1 MDNNLKELE
10 KRYKELY
17 DEDLSSVVGGSERPL
32 IILDG
37 IQTELLGGIDPKDI
51 ESIQI
56 LKDASSTAIYGARGA
71 NGVIMVETG
80 NKEQ

>member
-56 LKDASSTAIYGARGA
+56 LKDASSTAIYGTRGA